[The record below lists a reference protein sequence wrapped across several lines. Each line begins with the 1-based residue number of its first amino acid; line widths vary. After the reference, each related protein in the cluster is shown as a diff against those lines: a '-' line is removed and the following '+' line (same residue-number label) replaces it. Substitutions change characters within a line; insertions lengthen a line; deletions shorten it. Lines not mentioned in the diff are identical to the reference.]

1 MIDGIRRYDSHNLA
15 TSVTCDPSAAGTNKM
30 THSITVWGQGDNE
43 CLNWEIII
51 IILLSLYQ
59 PDHTQARP
67 GWVAQG
73 SQLAAYLMPP
83 QWLGGGRRVTL
94 SLSPRRYWEQT

>member
-1 MIDGIRRYDSHNLA
+1 MQLFEA
-15 TSVTCDPSAAGTNKM
+15 
-30 THSITVWGQGDNE
+30 
-43 CLNWEIII
+43 L
-51 IILLSLYQ
+51 
-59 PDHTQARP
+59 DHTQARP

-94 SLSPRRYWEQT
+94 SLSPHRCWEHDDIGADI